1 MLSPASAVLGPVIT
15 AWGFSLGTSVSVTVT
30 SSGALSTVP
39 SLTTSWNT
47 STSSPGLGM
56 AAGAVNSG
64 MAAVASSSVTG
75 SPLTWVQA
83 KVIASPSGSE
93 LPEPLSVTTVPTV
106 TVWSAPASAMGGRF
120 ALLHWSTSHQAP
132 SAQLASSVQ
141 AVRQAPASHLK
152 GAQSTV
158 VGTRQAPVVV
168 SLSQKAAATASVS
181 ETQAAGAHSVV
192 SGSPTDLQTPSVGS
206 QTFSEQVSVASWV
219 QTMAAPTQTPAEQTS
234 VSVQRSP
241 SSQDCAAESATLA
254 HPSTLPDDV
263 SHTWQLLLGLT
274 APS

>member
-75 SPLTWVQA
+75 SPLSWVQA

-93 LPEPLSVTTVPTV
+93 LPEPLSVTTVPIV
-106 TVWSAPASAMGGRF
+106 TVGSAPASAMGGRF
-120 ALLHWSTSHQAP
+120 ALLQVSVSHYASEAQ
-132 SAQLASSVQ
+132 SASEAHS
-141 AVRQAPASHLK
+141 VRQAPASRLK
-152 GAQSTV
+152 GAQSIV
-158 VGTRQAPVVV
+158 VGTRHWPSEL
-168 SLSQKAAATASVS
+168 SLGSTSQNPAATASVS
-181 ETQAAGAHSVV
+181 ETQAAGAHSVALRR
-192 SGSPTDLQTPSVGS
+192 GCGLHTPSAGS
-206 QTFSEQVSVASWV
+206 QN
-219 QTMAAPTQTPAEQTS
+219 P
-234 VSVQRSP
+234 SVQP
-241 SSQDCAAESATLA
+241 WA
-254 HPSTLPDDV
+254 
-263 SHTWQLLLGLT
+263 GFGK
-274 APS
+274 